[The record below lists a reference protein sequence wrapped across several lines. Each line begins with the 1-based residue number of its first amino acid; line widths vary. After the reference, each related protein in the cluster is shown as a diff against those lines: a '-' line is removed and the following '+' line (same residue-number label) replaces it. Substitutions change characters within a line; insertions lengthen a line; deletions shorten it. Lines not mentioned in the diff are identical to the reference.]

1 MALASLPLGEILEQ
15 IGFDLQ
21 LELVAGASG
30 LSRSVSHPRA
40 QRPGLALA
48 GQPGGLGAGRLQVL
62 GPEELG
68 FLGSLPAADRL
79 ERLGALLAAGP
90 AGVVVAG
97 GSAPPEGLT
106 EEAERRG
113 VPLLVSSLPADQFED
128 RLAEALE
135 EQLGPSRSMHG
146 VLVDVMG
153 VGVMILGKSGIG
165 KSECALD
172 LVMRGHRLVA
182 DDVIIVRRRGGNQV
196 FGSCSPLLMH
206 HMEIRG
212 LGIINI
218 KDLYGVSAV
227 RERKKIELVVELTE
241 WRAEEEYDRLGL
253 DDRSY
258 DLLGVPTPHL
268 IIPVRPGRYTTSLVE
283 VAARN
288 LLLKRQGHHSAR
300 EFQARLHQA
309 IAEAAEE
316 GDGGEVVE

>member
-1 MALASLPLGEILEQ
+1 VTVPSIPLCELLEQ
-15 IGFDLQ
+15 EGFELR
-21 LELVAGASG
+21 LELVAGVGG
-30 LSRSVSHPRA
+30 LQRSVSHPRA

-48 GQPGGLGAGRLQVL
+48 GLAGGLDAGRIQVL
-62 GPEELG
+62 GQEESG
-68 FLGSLPAADRL
+68 FLGALAEVERAARL
-79 ERLGALLAAGP
+79 AALLEAGP
-90 AGVVVAG
+90 AAVVMTAG
-97 GSAPPEGLT
+97 LPPPAGLAA
-106 EEAERRG
+106 EAERRG
-113 VPLLVSSLPADQFED
+113 VALLTSALPTDHFED

-135 EQLGPSRSMHG
+135 EQLGPTRSLHG

-153 VGVMILGKSGIG
+153 VGVLMLGKSGIG

-182 DDVIIVRRRGGNQV
+182 DDVVIVRRRGGNQV

-227 RERKKIELVVELTE
+227 RERKKIELVVELAE
-241 WRAEEEYDRLGL
+241 WRPEEEYDRLGL
-253 DDRSY
+253 DDRTF

-309 IAEAAEE
+309 IAEAAEA
-316 GDGGEVVE
+316 GPGGEVVE

>member
-1 MALASLPLGEILEQ
+1 VAVPSIPLGELLGAL
-15 IGFDLQ
+15 GFDLG
-21 LELVAGASG
+21 LSVVAGVGG
-30 LSRSVSHPRA
+30 LQRSVSHPRA

-48 GQPGGLGAGRLQVL
+48 GQAGGLDAGRIQLL
-62 GPEELG
+62 GPEELT
-68 FLGSLPAADRL
+68 FLAALSEAECARRLASLLD
-79 ERLGALLAAGP
+79 AGP
-90 AGVVVAG
+90 AAVVVAG
-97 GSAPPEGLT
+97 GQPAPAGLQ
-106 EEAERRG
+106 EQAERRG
-113 VPLLVSSLPADQFED
+113 IALLASQLPVDHFED

-135 EQLGPSRSMHG
+135 EQLGPSRSLHG

-153 VGVMILGKSGIG
+153 VGVLILGKSGVG

-182 DDVIIVRRRGGNQV
+182 DDVVIVRRRGGNQV
-196 FGSCSPLLMH
+196 FGSCSPLLQH

-227 RERKKIELVVELTE
+227 RERKKIELVVELAE
-241 WRAEEEYDRLGL
+241 WRPGEEFDRLGL
-253 DDRSY
+253 DDRAY
-258 DLLGVPTPHL
+258 DLLGVPTPYL

-300 EFQARLHQA
+300 DFQARLHQV
-309 IAEAAEE
+309 IAEAAADEPE
-316 GDGGEVVE
+316 GEATE